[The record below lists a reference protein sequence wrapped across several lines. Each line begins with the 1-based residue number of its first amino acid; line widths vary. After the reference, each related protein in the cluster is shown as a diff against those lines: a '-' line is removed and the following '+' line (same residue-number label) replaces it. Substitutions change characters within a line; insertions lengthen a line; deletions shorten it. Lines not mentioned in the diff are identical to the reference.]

1 MNAAL
6 QGRKGALHRGN
17 TSSMADKPS
26 FAFLEAILN
35 CELGNPL
42 THSGKQC
49 GYTLPSEEV
58 NLWCSETTAGLAF
71 LLTTPKALSA
81 LSPSL
86 STTQRCPLRSILWRN
101 NGGAMA
107 RFPAPSSNLSHLCR
121 IFFLPHWER
130 HLHISFFFS
139 FFPSFKILCY
149 VIPEDKAT
157 PATEQG
163 PLLTSK

>member
-71 LLTTPKALSA
+71 LLTTPLGLQTPWVPSRPALPPLKGARCAAS
-81 LSPSL
+81 SGE
-86 STTQRCPLRSILWRN
+86 TTAEPWQGFLP
-101 NGGAMA
+101 
-107 RFPAPSSNLSHLCR
+107 PPSNLSHLCR

-130 HLHISFFFS
+130 HLHISFFFFP
-139 FFPSFKILCY
+139 FFL
-149 VIPEDKAT
+149 
-157 PATEQG
+157 
-163 PLLTSK
+163 PLKFFAM

>member
-42 THSGKQC
+42 AHSGKQC

-71 LLTTPKALSA
+71 LLTTPLGLQTPWVPSRPALPPLKGARCAAS
-81 LSPSL
+81 SGE
-86 STTQRCPLRSILWRN
+86 TTAEPWQGFLPPLPTCPTCAGFS
-101 NGGAMA
+101 
-107 RFPAPSSNLSHLCR
+107 
-121 IFFLPHWER
+121 FFLIEKGIYTFP
-130 HLHISFFFS
+130 SFFFL
-139 FFPSFKILCY
+139 FFFL
-149 VIPEDKAT
+149 
-157 PATEQG
+157 
-163 PLLTSK
+163 

>member
-42 THSGKQC
+42 THLGKQC

-86 STTQRCPLRSILWRN
+86 STSQRCPLRSILWRN

-107 RFPAPSSNLSHLCR
+107 RFPAPPFQPVPPVQDFLSSSLRKAFTHFLL
-121 IFFLPHWER
+121 FFLLPF
-130 HLHISFFFS
+130 L
-139 FFPSFKILCY
+139 
-149 VIPEDKAT
+149 
-157 PATEQG
+157 
-163 PLLTSK
+163 